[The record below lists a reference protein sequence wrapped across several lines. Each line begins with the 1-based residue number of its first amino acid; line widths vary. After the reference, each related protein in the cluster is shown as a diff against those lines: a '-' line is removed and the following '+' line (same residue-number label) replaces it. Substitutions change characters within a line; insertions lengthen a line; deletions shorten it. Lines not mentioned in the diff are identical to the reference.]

1 MEFTPMGYVDVSS
14 GAMQP
19 MMQMSTTPAIYMPS
33 DSAMGFTP
41 MGYVDVSAARCA
53 RDVRR
58 FYADSLCGRLH
69 ALCGFQSLLTCHI
82 RRRFCKPLPAVETT
96 SLGSLHAECCQCD
109 SLYAY
114 RSCGENPNALRPPK
128 HAETAEEG
136 RRVHSHA
143 SSFRGSQ
150 TLAEPAIRGD
160 AHHRGGFQVV
170 CAPEPVYRQGK
181 SLELNSVC
189 WHTFS

>member
-1 MEFTPMGYVDVSS
+1 MGYVDVSGGTMQPVMSVASTPIAYAAVSTPYVASSPYSHVIFADASVNRFPQSRQPLS
-14 GAMQP
+14 GA
-19 MMQMSTTPAIYMPS
+19 SMPN
-33 DSAMGFTP
+33 
-41 MGYVDVSAARCA
+41 AAN
-53 RDVRR
+53 
-58 FYADSLCGRLH
+58 G
-69 ALCGFQSLLTCHI
+69 
-82 RRRFCKPLPAVETT
+82 
-96 SLGSLHAECCQCD
+96 D

-170 CAPEPVYRQGK
+170 CAPEPVYRKGK